1 MVVKV
6 TSTGEDSL
14 RLGQGKETQ
23 SDADRGLLADYEQF
37 AYFVSYYRARLR
49 MSCGV

>member
-6 TSTGEDSL
+6 TSTSKDSL
-14 RLGQGKETQ
+14 RLGQGKETE
-23 SDADRGLLADYEQF
+23 SDADRGILGDYEQN
-37 AYFVSYYRARLR
+37 ASFVSYYRARLR